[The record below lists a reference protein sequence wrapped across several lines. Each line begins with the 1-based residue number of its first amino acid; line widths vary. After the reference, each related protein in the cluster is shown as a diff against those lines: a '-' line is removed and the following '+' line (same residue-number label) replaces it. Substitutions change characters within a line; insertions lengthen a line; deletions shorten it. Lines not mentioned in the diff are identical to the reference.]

1 MLKRFYDVDL
11 ERISVIDTKSCNN
24 IGFYAT
30 LRFLT
35 KTTMSDDFII
45 IRDSDTKTETALK
58 NDLINQLTNNVNK
71 TFALKAVS
79 KHTSPNLVQLRVI
92 YFRLNYL

>member
-1 MLKRFYDVDL
+1 MAEIGYSSQDILNTDFVIFVEGPDDKNIIELVLKRFYDVDL

-45 IRDSDTKTETALK
+45 IRDSDTKPK
-58 NDLINQLTNNVNK
+58 Q
-71 TFALKAVS
+71 
-79 KHTSPNLVQLRVI
+79 R
-92 YFRLNYL
+92 